1 MDQTTVTIAIAGL
14 LHDVGK
20 FMQRAEVTLSA
31 ESRKNENTFCPVYKG
46 EYSHKHVLWTS
57 EFFDLFQGH
66 PVLAAK
72 AGDNS
77 LSNLACSHHKPSSP
91 LQQLI
96 QLADCLSSATDRMK
110 DDEDHGRDAY
120 KKERLHSIFEYLR
133 ISDGNRLKA
142 AHRYELDRLDNG
154 AENLFPTSMENL
166 SPPDGEPIVANYA
179 DLWSDFIQELQ
190 SLKTAEPEQFI
201 APLLSLLEK
210 YTWCIPSSTVD
221 RPDISLYDHA
231 RTTAAI
237 AAALYGWQQDGNN
250 GVSLSTTSDQQ
261 SFLLVAGDLSG
272 IQSYLFNI
280 KNVGVG
286 GAAKRLRARSFMIS
300 SLIEAASHIL
310 LKEFGMPLT
319 NLIISSGGKFYL
331 LLPALQDAE
340 QRIAAKRHEL
350 NNWLLKHRNG
360 ELGLN
365 LATVYCSCRDFQQ
378 FNTVLKQLNSALQ
391 KEKSRPFHAVLTAAA
406 GWDEDRFVAQ
416 DVPFTNDESLCQA
429 CGHFPGARLEEE
441 GAVICGYC
449 ADDARLG
456 RELAN
461 AAAVSFM
468 ADKSGSYPLFGYS
481 FSVHKKG
488 QPPRG
493 NAYLVGLLN
502 DWDLAGRG
510 GPVRSRYVANHVPR
524 FDDSLCRYCNAQDCK
539 EKPNA
544 VAGQPRFFQCMAEAS
559 RGRKVL
565 GVLKADVDN
574 LGLIFINGFL
584 SDKEKSISRIAT
596 LSRMLDSF
604 FTGRIDALLRDEF
617 TELYTV
623 YAGGDD
629 LLLLGPWSMMLKF
642 ARRLR
647 EEFSQYT
654 CGNPDFTLSAGMAL
668 AKPRLPVLK
677 VVQGADELLDQAKH
691 ETATGERQ
699 PKNQLATLGD
709 CFKWS
714 KAERLQIEADKL
726 AGWYEGRTGN
736 LSSGAVWQ
744 LLNSARQ
751 YREFTKSG
759 NTHLLSFVP
768 MLSYTINRNINA
780 KEADVVQWLYDL
792 TDLNSENLHHLV
804 FIANY
809 ALTTNRS

>member
-1 MDQTTVTIAIAGL
+1 MDKATITIALAGL

-20 FMQRAEVTLSA
+20 FMQRAEVPLSA
-31 ESRKNENTFCPVYKG
+31 ASKQMENTICPVYDG
-46 EYSHKHVLWTS
+46 RYSHKHVLWTS
-57 EFFDLFQGH
+57 EFFDLFDRH

-72 AGDNS
+72 AGNDS
-77 LSNLACSHHKPSSP
+77 LSGLACYHHNPSSS
-91 LQQLI
+91 LQKI
-96 QLADCLSSATDRMK
+96 VQLADCLSSASDRMK
-110 DDEDHGRDAY
+110 DNEDHGRDAY

-133 ISDGNRLKA
+133 ISDDNKLKA
-142 AHRYELDRLDNG
+142 AHRYELDKLDDM
-154 AENLFPTSMENL
+154 AENLFPSHMGNL
-166 SPPDGEPIVANYA
+166 SPPDGTSIAPNYA
-179 DLWSDFIQELQ
+179 DLWGEFIQELQ
-190 SLKTAEPEQFI
+190 SVKTSDPEQFI

-237 AAALYGWQQDGNN
+237 AAALYGWQKDGKN
-250 GVSLSTTSDQQ
+250 STTLTTTSDQQ
-261 SFLLVAGDLSG
+261 PFMLVAGDLSG

-300 SLIEAASHIL
+300 TLTEAASHIL

-340 QRIAAKRHEL
+340 QQIDAKRREL
-350 NNWLLKHRNG
+350 NKWLLDHRNG
-360 ELGLN
+360 ELALN
-365 LATVYCSCRDFQQ
+365 LAVVRFSCHEFQA
-378 FNTVLKQLNSALQ
+378 FNTVLKRVNDALQ
-391 KEKSRPFHAVLTAAA
+391 QEKSRPFHTALATA
-406 GWDEDRFVAQ
+406 DGWDEKRFVVQ
-416 DVPFTNDESLCQA
+416 NVPFTNDESLCQA
-429 CGHFPGARLEEE
+429 CGHFPGLKREEE
-441 GAVICGYC
+441 GVVICGYC
-449 ADDARLG
+449 AADAKLG

-461 AAAVSFM
+461 AASISFM
-468 ADKSGSYPLFGYS
+468 ADTGGSYPLFNHS
-481 FSVHKKG
+481 FCVHKKG
-488 QPPRG
+488 QVPRAD
-493 NAYLVGLLN
+493 AYLVGLLN
-502 DWDLAGRG
+502 DWNLTGQS
-510 GPVRSRYVANHVPR
+510 GPIRSRYIANHISR
-524 FDDSLCRYCNAQDCK
+524 FDGELCRYCNASECK

-544 VAGQPRFFQCMAEAS
+544 VAGQPRFFQCLAEAS
-559 RGRKVL
+559 RGRKML

-584 SDKEKSISRIAT
+584 SDKEKSIARIAT

-642 ARRLR
+642 AHRLR

-654 CGNPDFTLSAGMAL
+654 CGNQDFTLSAGMAL
-668 AKPRLPVLK
+668 ARPRLPILSI
-677 VVQGADELLDQAKH
+677 VQQADDLLDQAKH
-691 ETATGERQ
+691 EKSPGEQ
-699 PKNQLATLGD
+699 KSKNQLATLGD

-714 KAERLQIEADKL
+714 KAEKLQEEADRL
-726 AGWYEGRTGN
+726 AGWYEKRTGN
-736 LSSGAVWQ
+736 LSSGTVRQ

-751 YREFTKSG
+751 YREFTQTG

-780 KEADVVQWLYDL
+780 NETELVRWLFDL
-792 TDLNSENLHHLV
+792 TDLKSKKLQHLG

-809 ALTTNRS
+809 SLTMNRS

>member
-1 MDQTTVTIAIAGL
+1 MDQTTVTIALAGL

-20 FMQRAEVTLSA
+20 FMQRAEVSLSA
-31 ESRKNENTFCPVYKG
+31 ASKQMENTICPVFEG
-46 EYSHKHVLWTS
+46 RYSHKHVLWTS
-57 EFFDLFQGH
+57 EFFDLFDGH

-72 AGDNS
+72 SGDDS
-77 LSNLACSHHKPSSP
+77 LSALAGYHHNPSSP
-91 LQQLI
+91 LQKLV
-96 QLADCLSSATDRMK
+96 QLADCLSSASDRMH
-110 DDEDHGRDAY
+110 DSEDHGRDAY

-133 ISDGNRLKA
+133 ISDDNRPQA
-142 AHRYELDRLDNG
+142 THRYELDRLDYG
-154 AENLFPTSMENL
+154 AENLFPSSMENL
-166 SPPDGEPIVANYA
+166 SPPDGKPIVANYA
-179 DLWSDFIQELQ
+179 DLWADFIQELQ
-190 SLKTAEPEQFI
+190 TIKTTEPEQFI

-237 AAALYGWQQDGNN
+237 AAALYQWQKDG
-250 GVSLSTTSDQQ
+250 SRAETLTTSSNQQ
-261 SFLLVAGDLSG
+261 PFLLVAGDMSG
-272 IQSYLFNI
+272 IRNYLFNI

-300 SLIEAASHIL
+300 SLVEAASHIL

-331 LLPALQDAE
+331 LLPALQDAD
-340 QRIAAKRHEL
+340 QRIATKRREL
-350 NNWLLKHRNG
+350 NNWLLEHRNG
-360 ELGLN
+360 ELTLN
-365 LATVYCSCRDFQQ
+365 IAAVRCSCRDFQQ
-378 FNTVLKQLNSALQ
+378 FNTVLKQLNNSLQ
-391 KEKSRPFHAVLTAAA
+391 QEKGRPFHGVLTTTD
-406 GWDEDRFVAQ
+406 GWDEDRFVVQ
-416 DVPFTNDESLCQA
+416 DVKFEDDESLCQA
-429 CGHFPGARLEEE
+429 CGHFPGARLEDE

-449 ADDARLG
+449 ADDAKLG

-461 AAAVSFM
+461 AAAISFM
-468 ADKSGSYPLFGYS
+468 ADTNGSYPLFGHS

-488 QPPRG
+488 QPPRN
-493 NAYLVGLLN
+493 NAYLVSLLN
-502 DWDLAGRG
+502 NWDLTDRS
-510 GPVRSRYVANHVPR
+510 GPVRSRYVANHIPR
-524 FDDSLCRYCNAQDCK
+524 FDDDLCRYCNAQDCK

-544 VAGQPRFFQCMAEAS
+544 VPGQPRFFQCMAEAS
-559 RGRKVL
+559 RGRKAL

-617 TELYTV
+617 PDLYTV

-642 ARRLR
+642 AHRLR
-647 EEFSQYT
+647 EEFSQFT
-654 CGNPDFTLSAGMAL
+654 CANPDFTLSAGMAL
-668 AKPRLPVLK
+668 AKPRLPILN

-691 ETATGERQ
+691 ETAPGERQ

-714 KAERLQIEADKL
+714 KAERLQHEADKL
-726 AGWYEGRTGN
+726 AGWYEEHRV
-736 LSSGAVWQ
+736 SSGFVRQ
-744 LLNSARQ
+744 LLDSSFQ
-751 YREFTKSG
+751 FKEFTQTG
-759 NTHLLSFVP
+759 ETRHLRFVP
-768 MLSYTINRNINA
+768 MLAYAIARNIPT
-780 KEADVVQWLYDL
+780 KEHEIVKWAQDITNLKDEK
-792 TDLNSENLHHLV
+792 LNNLSYIV
-804 FIANY
+804 NY
-809 ALTTNRS
+809 AINTNRS